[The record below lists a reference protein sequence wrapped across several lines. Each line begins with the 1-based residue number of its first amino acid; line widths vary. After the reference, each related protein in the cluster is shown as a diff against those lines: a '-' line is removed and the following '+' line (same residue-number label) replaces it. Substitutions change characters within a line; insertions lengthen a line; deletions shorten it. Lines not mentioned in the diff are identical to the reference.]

1 MNALRKI
8 NAGRFCLRTWG
19 PYAAFNRPELK
30 VERVSYD
37 VITPSAARGIFT
49 TILWKPAIRW
59 RITEIEVLKPIRRM
73 SIRKNE
79 IGKTAIVTARPC
91 GRHKTVLTKD
101 EEENEWAVAI
111 CKPIHIEDKGIRQQ
125 RAGICLRDVEYRLHA
140 EMDYLPPGHPERRDR
155 PRQGSEE
162 SETPVKYREMFLRR
176 AAAGQTFHQPYF
188 GTRECAANFI
198 LVKEEDLAADRA
210 AHPALSAEHDCDF
223 GVMLYDMD
231 FDADENDPP
240 AMFFRAVMKN
250 GVVEVPGEGGILR

>member
-1 MNALRKI
+1 MFRAPR
-8 NAGRFCLRTWG
+8 ASGRD
-19 PYAAFNRPELK
+19 RPELK

-49 TILWKPAIRW
+49 AILWKPAIRW
-59 RITEIEVLKPIRRM
+59 RITEIEVLKPIRTI
-73 SIRKNE
+73 SIRRNDV
-79 IGKTAIVTARPC
+79 GKTAPSRP
-91 GRHKTVLTKD
+91 
-101 EEENEWAVAI
+101 
-111 CKPIHIEDKGIRQQ
+111 PIAPLFIEKERQQ
-125 RAGICLRDVEYRLHA
+125 RAGIFLRDVEYRLHA

-162 SETPVKYREMFLRR
+162 SETPMKYREMFLRR